1 MIGARRRV
9 GIGRAAQWRRN
20 RRIVS
25 FVPKASFCTVI
36 KYIINVFPHI
46 IWPEGCLIALI
57 TEEKDDSHC
66 QDEESDMKLS
76 QGRTV
81 SQPLSSIFNQSHIN
95 PITSSQFFTQRCH
108 HFGALLVDSG
118 STGCHTGWCP
128 KRVQTDGEQNA
139 NASITNRNEPLR
151 WCTQI
156 GAQMVQINGRA
167 NSQTLH
173 KTPPVQL
180 LWHCQAICNC
190 TVLLK

>member
-1 MIGARRRV
+1 M
-9 GIGRAAQWRRN
+9 
-20 RRIVS
+20 
-25 FVPKASFCTVI
+25 
-36 KYIINVFPHI
+36 FPHI

-118 STGCHTGWCP
+118 STGCHTDG
-128 KRVQTDGEQNA
+128 VQRE
-139 NASITNRNEPLR
+139 
-151 WCTQI
+151 CK
-156 GAQMVQINGRA
+156 QMVNKMQMHLV
-167 NSQTLH
+167 T
-173 KTPPVQL
+173 
-180 LWHCQAICNC
+180 
-190 TVLLK
+190 